1 MSSREIGRRGFI
13 QSVAH
18 GAPST
23 VVVGLA
29 INTVVKPSRDVM
41 LAVAGSSLCE
51 DPRVRI
57 RFFYGSPATTVE
69 NLVAF
74 AKSGI
79 TGIIFC
85 GFKRELMIDFFTSM
99 PDHPPVVLAL
109 YAPLSDE
116 DRRKLGRGV
125 VLVLDNE
132 RIGRMAADYF
142 IRHGLQHFAFLGSEI
157 YREKLSGKIRS
168 EAFIRQIREKG
179 GLQGEV
185 PCLMLGHSEPNDD
198 FWNGDM
204 RGRVEDWLKRL
215 PLPCGVFVN
224 GEIEAFALLRIC
236 RAMGRDVPGQIE
248 VLCIDNSYGFCERA
262 SPTLSRIHIDYGD
275 CGKMSMQNLLSL
287 IRGDEVPLEMH
298 YAGDQKT
305 EIVERGST
313 ASGRGYG
320 RVAERAR
327 EFVRVHA
334 CEGIGVAD
342 VARHLGVSRRTMEK
356 RVQEATGQSVLQM
369 IRAVRLAEV
378 CRLLETTDM
387 TISEV
392 TMQAGYQLTANL
404 SVLFKKVYGVTMR
417 QYRARH
423 TRLPSP
429 SRPQSLPQ

>member
-1 MSSREIGRRGFI
+1 MTDVPTEGGP
-13 QSVAH
+13 AT
-18 GAPST
+18 T
-23 VVVGLA
+23 VIGLA

-41 LAVAGSSLCE
+41 LAIASNSLCE
-51 DPRVRI
+51 DPHVRI

-79 TGIIFC
+79 TGLIIC
-85 GFKRELMIDFFTSM
+85 GFRREFLVGFFNSM
-99 PDHPPVVLAL
+99 PDHPPVVLGL
-109 YAPLSDE
+109 YAPISDE
-116 DRRKLGRGV
+116 YRKLLGRGV

-142 IRHGLQHFAFLGSEI
+142 IRHGLQHFAFIGSDI
-157 YREKLSGKIRS
+157 YREKLSGRIRS
-168 EAFIRQIREKG
+168 ESFVRQIREKVH
-179 GLQGEV
+179 LHGEV
-185 PCLMLGHSEPNDD
+185 PCLALGHTEPNDD

-204 RGRVEDWLKRL
+204 RGRLEELLKRL

-224 GEIEAFALLRIC
+224 GEIEAFAFLRIC
-236 RAMGRDVPGQIE
+236 RAMGFDVPGQIE
-248 VLCIDNSYGFCERA
+248 VLCIDNSYGFCEKA
-262 SPTLSRIHIDYGD
+262 SPTLSRIHIDYASS
-275 CGKMSMQNLLSL
+275 GKIAVEVLLSL
-287 IRGDEVPLEMH
+287 IRGENVSQEVRQVDDLN
-298 YAGDQKT
+298 T

-320 RVAERAR
+320 LVAERAR

-356 RVQEATGQSVLQM
+356 RVREAMGQSVLDM
-369 IRAVRLAEV
+369 IQKVRLAEV

-387 TISEV
+387 TVSDV
-392 TMQAGYQLTANL
+392 TLQAGYQLTANL

-417 QYRARH
+417 QYRAQHRK
-423 TRLPSP
+423 R
-429 SRPQSLPQ
+429 